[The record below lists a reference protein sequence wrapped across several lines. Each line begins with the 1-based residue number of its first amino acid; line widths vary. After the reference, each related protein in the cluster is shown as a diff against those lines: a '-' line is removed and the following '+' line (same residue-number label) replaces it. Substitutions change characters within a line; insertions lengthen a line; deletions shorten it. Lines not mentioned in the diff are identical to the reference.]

1 MENLPPHRRN
11 AIHEILRGRD
21 FTCQLKQL
29 LHGGGDGGSAEDL
42 VAKILTSF
50 SQTLSIL
57 NNNVAETSTSADEV
71 SQCLDAPKSEI
82 SSGDDSVSKGSYAK
96 DERRGYCKKTLPSN
110 SWVNET
116 PTLVDDGH
124 GWRKYGQKTIHKS
137 DFPRHYYRCTHKHDQ
152 KCQATKQVQMIQSDP
167 TPIYR
172 TTYSGRHTCTNHI
185 SHDNYFSVDP
195 TDSAANN
202 VHLISFNNSSTP
214 AATSSPFLTAFSS
227 PAVLKQEPAVSVGGD
242 VDVKA
247 ASHVGQTSHN
257 QSDVEDDEESYQGE
271 SSFFR
276 MLLDPPTVDYGWF
289 ADLKPYC

>member
-96 DERRGYCKKTLPSN
+96 DERKTLPSN